1 MMKRVGLLVVGALL
15 GGCAHQA
22 PGDVK
27 SEVAPAAATA
37 PAAKKV
43 ELSEASLAELIVKDK
58 TTKEQVLA
66 AYGSPVAV
74 EQNKRQLSK
83 EMLATI
89 KVPMPPIARA
99 KEFWTYNA
107 SPFNADGSMKSKVLS
122 TMIFIDDNGVVVDY
136 LTTYTHVAPPQ

>member
-15 GGCAHQA
+15 GGCVHQA
-22 PGDVK
+22 PVDMK
-27 SEVAPAAATA
+27 SEVAPATA
-37 PAAKKV
+37 PALKKV
-43 ELSEASLAELIVKDK
+43 ELSEASIAELIVKDK

-74 EQNKRQLSK
+74 EPNKRQLSK

-89 KVPMPPIARA
+89 KVPMPPIART

-107 SPFNADGSMKSKVLS
+107 PPFNSDGSMKSKILS
-122 TMIFIDDNGVVVDY
+122 AMFFMDDNGVVVDY
-136 LTTYTHVAPPQ
+136 LTSYTHVAPPQ